1 MPAESRSSQILK
13 RAAMRFAR
21 EAMELPGIALISRPM
36 YRRYFSKPYEH
47 GNIYHGV
54 YTDYY
59 EALLDAKRL
68 SSDDL
73 PASYD
78 VDKATIMYRQQL
90 LRLRACDYPTMY
102 WIDQLIGNGARR
114 IFDLGG
120 HIGLAFYGF
129 SRYIDYP
136 SGLIWNVHDLDKVI
150 QTGRSIATRRDPS
163 GKLRFVQAP
172 EAADG
177 CDVLISTGALQ
188 YLEYSLPELLD
199 RLIAPPRHV
208 LFNLTPLHP
217 TKSFFTLQNLGVAVC
232 PYRVQSDAA
241 LVQQMAERGYQVR
254 DRWELSERNLR
265 IPFEP
270 DYEVQAYY
278 GIYFE
283 RQSV

>member
-1 MPAESRSSQILK
+1 MPAESSSSQILK

-21 EAMELPGIALISRPM
+21 EAMELPGIASIGRPM
-36 YRRYFSKPYEH
+36 YRRYFSKPYER
-47 GNIYHGV
+47 GNIYHGI
-54 YTDYY
+54 YSSYD
-59 EALLDAKRL
+59 EALLDAERL
-68 SSDDL
+68 SSEDL
-73 PASYD
+73 PATYD

-90 LRLRACDYPTMY
+90 HRLRACDYPAMY
-102 WIDQLIGNGARR
+102 WIDQLIGDGARR
-114 IFDLGG
+114 VFDLGG

-129 SRYIDYP
+129 GRYIDYP
-136 SGLIWNVHDLDKVI
+136 SGLIWNVHDLDKVV
-150 QTGRSIATRRDPS
+150 QTGRLIATRLDPT
-163 GKLRFVQAP
+163 GKLRFVHVP

-188 YLEYSLPELLD
+188 YLEYSLPELLN

-241 LVQQMAERGYQVR
+241 LVQQMAELGYQVR
-254 DRWELSERNLR
+254 DRWELSERSLR

-270 DYEVQAYY
+270 DYEVSAYH